1 MQSERAGRST
11 ANISAVLASSVVLV
25 CRKAVA
31 RGEGFYDDVVRELEA
46 HLDERLATFE
56 EMQLSGADYFVSA
69 IGPAFEV
76 FARYSQVVRLSGE
89 AVDVGQ
95 LMVLARQAV
104 ARHAMRRL
112 LGGESVATLDDHSML
127 YLTWRWA
134 YDGLNIPADET
145 YMLCRAF
152 DTDLDAL
159 TRANGFVKK
168 EGTGKDLRYG
178 LLGPAHR
185 KKIELGASPRLID
198 ILHAACQL
206 HDQGRRNELVALLGA
221 TGAGNEPAFW
231 AMASAIA
238 QALPDGDRER
248 TMLLGL
254 SGSQE
259 FLAEAAAK
267 HTNLAGALTLDL
279 NL

>member
-1 MQSERAGRST
+1 
-11 ANISAVLASSVVLV
+11 
-25 CRKAVA
+25 
-31 RGEGFYDDVVRELEA
+31 
-46 HLDERLATFE
+46 
-56 EMQLSGADYFVSA
+56 MQLSGADYFVSA

-89 AVDVGQ
+89 AVEVDQ

-112 LGGESVATLDDHSML
+112 LGGESVAALDAHSMF

-134 YDGLNIPADET
+134 YDGLPIPADEA

-152 DTDLDAL
+152 ETDLESL
-159 TRANGFVKK
+159 TRANGLVKK
-168 EGTGKDLRYG
+168 EGTGKDLKYG
-178 LLGPAHR
+178 LLGPANR
-185 KKIELGASPRLID
+185 KKIEMGASPRLID
-198 ILHAACQL
+198 VLHTACQL

-221 TGAGNEPAFW
+221 TSAGNEPAFW

-238 QALPDGDRER
+238 QTLPDGDRER

-254 SGSQE
+254 SGNRENLS
-259 FLAEAAAK
+259 EAAAK
-267 HTNLAGALTLDL
+267 YTGIAEALTLDVQL
-279 NL
+279 